1 MDPTIIDEL
10 WSANRDIDPQVES
23 AKIRSIRSDDAILRR
38 RLARLDM
45 AQEALRL
52 ALLDENPKR
61 LSRALRDAIE
71 GVLSV

>member
-10 WSANRDIDPQVES
+10 WNVNRDIDPQVES